1 MEAGADVGAMSEE
14 GSTLLH
20 YLAVCQTPEA
30 LEVLK
35 LVFDGH
41 HSNLDI
47 NAVDWDGYTPLMR

>member
-1 MEAGADVGAMSEE
+1 MSEE

-47 NAVDWDGYTPLMR
+47 NAVDRDGYTPLMR

>member
-1 MEAGADVGAMSEE
+1 MSEE
-14 GSTLLH
+14 GSTLLN

-47 NAVDWDGYTPLMR
+47 DAVDWDGYTPLMR